1 MSSTRKILTEVIGSH
16 KYKTHQLGALQGRE
30 VLIRFVNALKKGGI
44 ENSVEDFN
52 FFCDSFSSV
61 TYVQLGDK
69 EPRLD
74 SIFDAHFIG
83 LYDEMID
90 WIKFCLKANFPSF
103 FQTPKSANDPSP
115 AVVTL

>member
-1 MSSTRKILTEVIGSH
+1 MSSTRKILIEVIGGH

-52 FFCDSFSSV
+52 FFCDSFAPV

-69 EPRLD
+69 EPVLS
-74 SIFDAHFIG
+74 SIFDAHFVG
-83 LYDEMID
+83 LYDEMIE

-103 FQTPKSANDPSP
+103 FQTSKSESVPSP
-115 AVVTL
+115 DDATL